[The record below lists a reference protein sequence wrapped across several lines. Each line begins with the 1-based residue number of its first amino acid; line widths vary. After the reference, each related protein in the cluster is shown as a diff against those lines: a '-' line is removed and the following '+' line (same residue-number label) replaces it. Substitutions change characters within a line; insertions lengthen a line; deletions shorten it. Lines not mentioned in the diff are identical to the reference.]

1 MRPSSVRTLLYPL
14 TTAMLSATIG
24 PTATAVSLPTAPIEI
39 NADESAKVTGNR
51 QQRRAQRAIEQ
62 RERKRRK

>member
-1 MRPSSVRTLLYPL
+1 
-14 TTAMLSATIG
+14 MLSATIG